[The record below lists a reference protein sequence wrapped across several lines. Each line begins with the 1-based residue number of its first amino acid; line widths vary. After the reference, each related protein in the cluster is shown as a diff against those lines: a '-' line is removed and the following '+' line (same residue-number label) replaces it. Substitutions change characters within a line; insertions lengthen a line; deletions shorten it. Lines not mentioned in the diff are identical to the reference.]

1 MFKTPESRIT
11 QANGAEINPEG
22 NFILYWMIANRRP
35 NWNFSLDRALEWSAK
50 LKKPVLVVEALRC
63 GHQWASDRFH
73 SFVLDGMRANKKAFA
88 DSDISYYPFV
98 EPEPGMGKGLIG
110 ELSKSACIIVT
121 DNFPSFFLPK
131 MVKSAARQSKV
142 RLEMV
147 DSNGLIPLSA
157 TQNAYPSAY
166 AFRRFIQ
173 NILPRII
180 LERPDPDPLSKQS
193 HFGPAIPGQSI
204 AQRWPQASDALLSCD
219 PRKISELP
227 INHDVRPASTRGG
240 HECASKALGLF
251 LEKKLS
257 SYGELRNVPDLD
269 VTSGLSGFLH
279 WGHISVHE
287 IFWCLMEAE
296 KWTPEQLGTK
306 ATGKRTGWWGVSPD
320 AESFLDE
327 LITWREVGYNMCSVN
342 ENYDRY
348 ESLPD
353 WAIKT
358 LKDHEG
364 DYRPYLYSLEELE
377 NSRTHDP
384 LWNAAQRELV
394 REGRIHN
401 YLRMLWGKKILE
413 WTPNSREALE
423 IMIELNNKYALDGRN
438 PNSYSGIFWT
448 LGRYDRPWGPERNI
462 FGKIRYMSS
471 DRTREKVSVKK
482 YLEKYRSNG

>member
-1 MFKTPESRIT
+1 MFKTPESRIK
-11 QANGAEINPEG
+11 QANRADINPDG

-35 NWNFSLDRALEWSAK
+35 AWNFSLDRALEWSGK
-50 LKKPVLVVEALRC
+50 LGKPVLVVEALRC
-63 GHQWASDRFH
+63 GHKWACDRFH
-73 SFVLDGMRANKKAFA
+73 SFVLDGMRANKREFA
-88 DSDISYYPFV
+88 NSDISYYPYV
-98 EPEPGMGKGLIG
+98 EPEQGMGKGLIE

-142 RLEMV
+142 RLELV

-166 AFRRFIQ
+166 AFRRFMQ

-180 LERPDPDPLSKQS
+180 LERPNPDPLGKRSD
-193 HFGPAIPGQSI
+193 FGVANPGQLIS
-204 AQRWPQASDALLSCD
+204 QSWPEASDDLLSAN
-219 PRKISELP
+219 PGKISGLP
-227 INHDVRPASTRGG
+227 IDHNVRPAPARGG
-240 HECASKALGLF
+240 HESASKALRLF

-287 IFWCLMEAE
+287 IFWSLMEAE

-342 ENYDRY
+342 ENYDSY

-358 LKDHEG
+358 LDDHES
-364 DYRPYLYSLEELE
+364 DHRPYLYSLEELE

-384 LWNAAQRELV
+384 LWNAAQNELV

>member
-1 MFKTPESRIT
+1 MSMTPKSRIM
-11 QANGAEINPEG
+11 QANSAAINPEG

-35 NWNFSLDRALEWSAK
+35 TWNFSMDRALEWSEE
-50 LKKPVLVVEALRC
+50 LKKPMLVVEALRC
-63 GHQWASDRFH
+63 GHKWACDRFH
-73 SFVLDGMRANKKAFA
+73 GFVLDGMRANKQAFA
-88 DSDISYYPFV
+88 NSDISYYPFI
-98 EPEPGMGKGLIG
+98 ESRPGMGKGLIE

-121 DNFPSFFLPK
+121 DNFPGFFLPK
-131 MVKSAARQSKV
+131 MVKSASKQSRVK
-142 RLEMV
+142 LEIV

-173 NILPRII
+173 NVLPRII
-180 LERPDPDPLSKQS
+180 LERPDPDPLRERSR
-193 HFGPAIPGQSI
+193 FAPAKLDQSI
-204 AQRWPQASDALLSCD
+204 AERWPQASDELLSCD
-219 PRKISELP
+219 PQKIAELP
-227 INHDVRPASTRGG
+227 LDHKVRLVSTCGG
-240 HECASKALGLF
+240 HESASKAMKLF

-257 SYGELRNVPDLD
+257 SYGELRNVPDTN
-269 VTSGLSGFLH
+269 VTSGLSSYLH

-287 IFWCLMEAE
+287 IFWRLMEME
-296 KWTPEQLGTK
+296 KWTPEEFGTK
-306 ATGKRTGWWGVSPD
+306 ATGKRTGWWGVSPN

-327 LITWREVGYNMCSVN
+327 LITWREVGYNMCAVN

-358 LKDHEG
+358 LEDHES

-377 NSRTHDP
+377 NSRTHDS
-384 LWNAAQRELV
+384 LWNAAQTELL

-413 WTPNSREALE
+413 WTPSAREALE

-471 DRTREKVSVKK
+471 DRTKQKVSVKK
-482 YLEKYRSNG
+482 YLEKYQSNG

>member
-1 MFKTPESRIT
+1 MSLTPKSRIM
-11 QANGAEINPEG
+11 QLNSAAVNPDG
-22 NFILYWMIANRRP
+22 KFVLYWMIANRRP
-35 NWNFSLDRALEWSAK
+35 NWNFSLDRALEWSEK
-50 LKKPVLVVEALRC
+50 LKKPVLALEALRC
-63 GHQWASDRFH
+63 GHKWACDRFH
-73 SFVLDGMRANKKAFA
+73 SFVLDGMSANKRAFA
-88 DSDISYYPFV
+88 DSGITYYPFI
-98 EPEPGMGKGLIG
+98 ESEPGMGKGLIE
-110 ELSKSACIIVT
+110 ELSKSACVIVT
-121 DNFPSFFLPK
+121 DNFPGFFLPR
-131 MVKSAARQSKV
+131 MVKSASKQSRVK
-142 RLEMV
+142 LELV

-173 NILPRII
+173 NILPKII
-180 LERPDPDPLSKQS
+180 LEYPNSDPLKNRNR
-193 HFGPAIPGQSI
+193 FGPVFLEQSI
-204 AQRWPQASDALLSCD
+204 TEKWPQASDNLLSCD
-219 PRKISELP
+219 PQKIAELP
-227 INHDVRPASTRGG
+227 IDHKVKSVSTRGG
-240 HECASKALGLF
+240 YESAAKAMKLF
-251 LEKKLS
+251 LEEKLS
-257 SYGELRNVPDLD
+257 SYGELRNVPDLN

-287 IFWCLMEAE
+287 IFWRLMEQE
-296 KWTPEQLGTK
+296 KWTPEQLGAK
-306 ATGKRTGWWGVSPD
+306 ATGKRTGWWGVSAN

-327 LITWREVGYNMCSVN
+327 LITWREVGYNMSAVN

-358 LKDHEG
+358 LGDHES

-377 NSRTHDP
+377 NSQTHDP
-384 LWNAAQRELV
+384 LWNAAQVELV

-413 WTPNSREALE
+413 WTPNAEEALE
-423 IMIELNNKYALDGRN
+423 VMIELNNKYALDGRN

-471 DRTREKVSVKK
+471 DRTKEKVSVKK
-482 YLEKYRSNG
+482 YLEKYQSNG

>member
-1 MFKTPESRIT
+1 MSLTPKSRIM
-11 QANGAEINPEG
+11 QVNSAAVDPDGK
-22 NFILYWMIANRRP
+22 FILYWMIANRRP
-35 NWNFSLDRALEWSAK
+35 NWNFSLDRALEWSEK
-50 LKKPVLVVEALRC
+50 LKKPVLALEALRC
-63 GHQWASDRFH
+63 GHKWACDRFH
-73 SFVLDGMRANKKAFA
+73 SFVLDGMRVNKLAFA
-88 DSDISYYPFV
+88 ASGITYYPFI
-98 EPEPGMGKGLIG
+98 ESKPGMGKGLIE
-110 ELSKSACIIVT
+110 ELSKSACIVVT
-121 DNFPSFFLPK
+121 DNFPCFFLPG
-131 MVKSAARQSKV
+131 MVKSASKQSRVK
-142 RLEMV
+142 LEMV

-173 NILPRII
+173 NILPEII
-180 LERPDPDPLSKQS
+180 LEYPDSDPLREGNR
-193 HFGPAIPGQSI
+193 FGPAILEQSI
-204 AQRWPQASDALLSCD
+204 TEKWPQASDALLSSD
-219 PRKISELP
+219 PQKISELP
-227 INHDVRPASTRGG
+227 IDHTVKSVSTRGG
-240 HECASKALGLF
+240 FESAEKAMRLF

-257 SYGELRNVPDLD
+257 SYGELRNVPDLNMS
-269 VTSGLSGFLH
+269 SGLSAFLH

-287 IFWCLMEAE
+287 IFWRLMEKE

-306 ATGKRTGWWGVSPD
+306 ATGKRTGWWGVSPN

-342 ENYDRY
+342 ENYDSY

-358 LKDHEG
+358 LDDHES
-364 DYRPYLYSLEELE
+364 DHRPYLYSLEELE
-377 NSRTHDP
+377 RSRTHDP
-384 LWNAAQRELV
+384 LWNAAQNELV

-413 WTPNSREALE
+413 WTPNSMEALK

-471 DRTREKVSVKK
+471 DRTKEKVSVKK
-482 YLEKYRSNG
+482 YLEKYQSNG